1 METLKKGLDAIQRV
15 LDKYGMKKP
24 EHNGEEHVLKLN

>member
-24 EHNGEEHVLKLN
+24 EHVDDEKVLKLT

>member
-1 METLKKGLDAIQRV
+1 MEALKKGLDAIQRV

-24 EHNGEEHVLKLN
+24 EHDGEGKVLRLT